1 MYRGSPEMTY
11 SEAERIPFGPANAKI
26 RMAAVADFNGDQLLD
41 IVVIDE
47 EKGVDLYFGQK
58 DLSFSTGIS
67 LADAKIVPYA
77 LAMADL
83 NNDRLPDI
91 IVGHVNAASMVFF
104 NTGTGNQ
111 FHPVSFGDAKGTVYG
126 FAFGDFNEDGIPDIA
141 AARSEATN
149 TLYFGTVRQKKNK

>member
-1 MYRGSPEMTY
+1 MYLFF
-11 SEAERIPFGPANAKI
+11 A
-26 RMAAVADFNGDQLLD
+26 
-41 IVVIDE
+41 
-47 EKGVDLYFGQK
+47 QK